1 MTRTHTRPVHTPADV
16 ARGLGAVLALVTFVV
31 GVPAALVALAPIYL
45 PEQIRSW
52 GQLWGRIVAPDDGTL
67 LLAVLA
73 AVAWI
78 AWAAFTT
85 SVLVELVAAA
95 RRLRAPAVPL
105 LGGFQRTAARLLA
118 AAGLLLATTGTLT
131 VTAAPAAASALVAP
145 LNHTPPL
152 SATPQAAP
160 AALTVGGASAAPT
173 PTPRTAALPT
183 VTVQRGDT
191 LWDIATRHLG
201 DPLRYTQI
209 RDLNLGHTQ
218 SDGGRLR
225 DADWLQPGW
234 TLLLPAD
241 ATNADTPTTATSTA
255 PAEEATLVV
264 KPGDTLW
271 DIAQTT
277 LGDGARFPEIAD
289 LNHDITQP
297 DGARLTDPDLI
308 RPGWVLRLPS
318 ETTTA
323 AQPASPAGAV
333 ASPQPSGPMTTPEAV
348 AQPTT
353 QPTASPADAAPVP
366 LTAEP
371 TPSPAATG
379 NDAEAVANLD
389 AEVHDARPT
398 NTWFLGFAALGA
410 VGIVGEIARRRHLQQ
425 RARKIGETIPL
436 PEPASLTASAERTLR
451 AAATPVSIEA
461 IRTTLANVGCHC
473 FDSGRQLP
481 RVGALLLDEHHLTL
495 LLVDDSP
502 DAVAPFTAANPRTW
516 VATTADVAA
525 EQPIDDS
532 EQCIPYP
539 LLVVLGHT
547 DDATLIVNLEAA
559 GTLAVV
565 GDDTTAEDALRALV
579 LETATSDLATQL
591 AVHVDEP
598 LADLEGA
605 FEDFRLR
612 ATDTRDDRTG
622 TEADIAETLAETG
635 HDDTLQLRGDREL
648 SDLWLPY
655 IYVEHTLRAAP
666 SAPWSGVVTITRA
679 AAETAWTIEVASD
692 ETAHLEP
699 LGLDYQP
706 QRLTEE
712 RLARLRDLLRISLP
726 PESRRTP
733 TEPTTAIT
741 DDIAAM
747 QTAYTIDE
755 PTSLSTPTASVNIL
769 GPITITGLPPGA
781 KPLSPLMTELLVY
794 LALHG
799 PATGADL
806 DDALWNGQR
815 VDPQTRASL
824 VYRTRLRTGEDILPT
839 VGRWHPL
846 RLGDNVATDWATF
859 EQVVAEAL
867 AHDGQERIDGLTRA
881 LALVRDRP
889 FRGIEGA
896 TYTWADYDIQRMT
909 SAIADAAHLLAR
921 LQSDSGEPR
930 RAMDTAMLGLAVE
943 PFSETLQQLALS
955 ATEAAAGAEEAQ
967 RLRRRFAA
975 TMSRLDPELA

>member
-52 GQLWGRIVAPDDGTL
+52 GQLWGRIVAPDDATL

-173 PTPRTAALPT
+173 PTSRTATLPT

-191 LWDIATRHLG
+191 LWDIAARHLG

-209 RDLNLGHTQ
+209 RDLNLGRTQ

-241 ATNADTPTTATSTA
+241 ATNADTPITATSTA
-255 PAEEATLVV
+255 PAEEATVVV

-297 DGARLTDPDLI
+297 DGARLTDPGLI

-318 ETTTA
+318 EATTVA
-323 AQPASPAGAV
+323 APASPAGAV
-333 ASPQPSGPMTTPEAV
+333 ASPQPSGPMTTPAAV
-348 AQPTT
+348 TQPTT

-366 LTAEP
+366 LTAEAA
-371 TPSPAATG
+371 PSLASTG
-379 NDAEAVANLD
+379 GDAEAVANLD
-389 AEVHDARPT
+389 AEVHDARST

-436 PEPASLTASAERTLR
+436 PEPASPAASAERALR

-461 IRTTLANVGCHC
+461 IRTTLANVGCRC
-473 FDSGRQLP
+473 FDSGRELP
-481 RVGALLLDEHHLTL
+481 RVGALLLDENHLTL

-502 DAVAPFTAANPRTW
+502 DAVAPFTATNPRTW
-516 VATTADVAA
+516 VATTADVAT
-525 EQPIDDS
+525 EQPIDDPD
-532 EQCIPYP
+532 QCIPYP

-547 DDATLIVNLEAA
+547 EDATLIVNLEAA
-559 GTLAVV
+559 GTLSIV
-565 GDDTTAEDALRALV
+565 GDDTAAEDALRALV
-579 LETATSDLATQL
+579 MEAGTSDLASQL
-591 AVHVDEP
+591 AIHVDEP
-598 LADLEGA
+598 LTELEGA

-612 ATDTRDDRTG
+612 ATDERDDRAA
-622 TEADIAETLAETG
+622 TEATIADILRAAG
-635 HDDTLQLRGDREL
+635 HDDTLQARSRREL
-648 SDLWLPY
+648 DDLWLPVAF
-655 IYVEHTLRAAP
+655 VENALQAKP
-666 SAPWSGVVTITRA
+666 SAPWSGVVTVTREPTEVGWTARIA
-679 AAETAWTIEVASD
+679 ADGSAR
-692 ETAHLEP
+692 LEP
-699 LGLDYQP
+699 LALDCQP
-706 QRLTEE
+706 QRLSDEHME
-712 RLARLRDLLRISLP
+712 RLHSALMIALP

-733 TEPTTAIT
+733 QELTTTVAEDIETLRAAHPPIEPTPPTEPAV
-741 DDIAAM
+741 
-747 QTAYTIDE
+747 TIN
-755 PTSLSTPTASVNIL
+755 VL
-769 GPITITGLPPGA
+769 GPINIRGLPPGK
-781 KPLSPLMTELLVY
+781 KPLSTFMEELLVY
-794 LALHG
+794 LSLHG
-799 PATGADL
+799 PATGPDL
-806 DDALWNGQR
+806 DEALWNGQR

-824 VYRTRLRTGEDILPT
+824 IYRARQRVTEDVLPV
-839 VGRWHPL
+839 VGRWQPL
-846 RLGDNVATDWATF
+846 RLSDAVTTDWCQF
-859 EQVVAEAL
+859 QQLVADAL
-867 AHDGQERIDGLTRA
+867 THDGPERIDGLTRA
-881 LALVRDRP
+881 LTLVRDRP
-889 FRGIEGA
+889 FRGIEGS

-909 SAIADAAHLLAR
+909 SAVADAAHLLAR
-921 LQSDSGEPR
+921 LQSESGESR
-930 RAMDTAMLGLAVE
+930 RAVETAMLGLVVE
-943 PFSETLQQLALS
+943 PFSPSLQQIALT
-955 ATEAAAGAEEAQ
+955 ATEAVAGANEAQ
-967 RLRRRFAA
+967 RLRRRFAVA
-975 TMSRLDPELA
+975 MSRVDPELA